1 MFLFSFS
8 IPTHK
13 QINIRRSIK
22 KVPEVAEG
30 AMKAIVAHTSSS
42 ERYVGKSWAPQWDGL
57 ICFLFVGDVM
67 KLKDE

>member
-22 KVPEVAEG
+22 KVPELAEG

-42 ERYVGKSWAPQWDGL
+42 ERYVGKS
-57 ICFLFVGDVM
+57 
-67 KLKDE
+67 